1 MLFRSGENPFAEGEI
16 IPYIPRFAGGETE
29 INRGALRGS
38 AMHRAVECLPI
49 VKLAGNKNLDQELD
63 IWIAKIVEKG
73 LMTEEMRLLLNKGK
87 LERFYQ
93 STLALRMK
101 KAEER
106 KELYLEQPFVMGRPA
121 DEIEKDGSDTM
132 VLIQGIIDAFF
143 LEDQEIVL
151 LDYKTDIVKSEKEL
165 ADRYQRQLEWYQRAL
180 EDNLGM
186 KVKEKL
192 IYSFCLEKVISVL

>member
-1 MLFRSGENPFAEGEI
+1 M
-16 IPYIPRFAGGETE
+16 
-29 INRGALRGS
+29 
-38 AMHRAVECLPI
+38 
-49 VKLAGNKNLDQELD
+49 
-63 IWIAKIVEKG
+63 
-73 LMTEEMRLLLNKGK
+73 
-87 LERFYQ
+87 
-93 STLALRMK
+93 
-101 KAEER
+101 
-106 KELYLEQPFVMGRPA
+106 
-121 DEIEKDGSDTM
+121 
-132 VLIQGIIDAFF
+132 IQGIIDAFF